1 MKRLPALYS
10 FRRQMEDGGAEKV
23 ELSEFN
29 ALERKRKPL
38 VTGLDVLT
46 PTWYMAMLSEIR

>member
-1 MKRLPALYS
+1 
-10 FRRQMEDGGAEKV
+10 MEDGGAEKV

-29 ALERKRKPL
+29 ALEGKKKPL